1 MNLLFYAS
9 ILINLLILIL
19 VVYLYLFSRQQI
31 QKKPENPTQAQ
42 FDRMETSL
50 IQIEFLENQFKQILQ
65 ELISKNKLMI
75 QNTSN
80 NLVKYY
86 QDTVTTM
93 TLNYN
98 QNTGKLM
105 QLLDEELK
113 KRIENLDKASI
124 DQMEEARKEVNA
136 QIKKDLEELNK
147 QLDKYSKERF
157 KQVDDKI
164 YQIVSETA
172 KNSVGKVINLVDHQ
186 ELVMTALDQ
195 AKKDKFFS

>member
-1 MNLLFYAS
+1 MNTVIYISVLLNLITLALIGYTVFFKNQRKEQPTDPQGLARLNAS
-9 ILINLLILIL
+9 L
-19 VVYLYLFSRQQI
+19 
-31 QKKPENPTQAQ
+31 A
-42 FDRMETSL
+42 
-50 IQIEFLENQFKQILQ
+50 QIETLEKQFKQLLQ
-65 ELISKNKLMI
+65 ELISKNKEMI
-75 QNTSN
+75 QSTSD
-80 NLVKYY
+80 NLIKYY

-98 QNTGKLM
+98 QNTEKLM
-105 QLLDEELK
+105 QLLDQELK
-113 KRIENLDKASI
+113 KRVSELDKAAI
-124 DQMEEARKEVNA
+124 DHIAEARKQVNE

-157 KQVDDKI
+157 VQVDEKI
-164 YQIVSETA
+164 YEIVSETA